1 MSLQPGQDLAHY
13 RIDQKIGE
21 GGMGEVWAAT
31 DTRLNRQV
39 AIKAL
44 PPAVAA
50 DETRMGRFT
59 REAQLLAALSHPNI
73 AAIYGLEQV
82 DGASYLALEL
92 VEGDDLTAR
101 IEGRR
106 VPYDE
111 VLEIALQIAAGLEE
125 AHDKGIIHRDLKP
138 ANIKLSSDGK
148 VKVLDFGL
156 AKALSDD
163 PNSSFDSMDL
173 STSPTMTAAMGTQAG
188 MILGTAGYMAP
199 EQARGKAVDR
209 RADIWAFG
217 VILFEMLTGQ
227 RLYHGETVTD
237 IIAAVV
243 TREPDWDQLPADTPV
258 AMRRVLRRCLTKDP
272 RKRLRDIGD
281 AALELR
287 EEFADD
293 EGIAAVA
300 AADPATAPPGRRRAW
315 IVGAAGLALG
325 LILATVISTSMKAPV
340 AETPLTWSTLPSP
353 VGIDYAYA
361 GFLELSP
368 DGRRVV
374 FAATP
379 AGGDEPL
386 LWVRDLDQEQPRMLA
401 GTEEGYQPF
410 WSPDSQSIGYFA
422 NRKLRRIDVNGGVS
436 TVLATTGNQ
445 PRGAHWGDNGMILFG
460 PDWSQPLYRVSEAG
474 GEAIPITQFNAER
487 LELSHRW
494 PHMLPDGKHF
504 LYYAVS
510 TYPELNPENPSD
522 VDQSGLYLGTLDGD
536 EPRLVHSARS
546 RTVYVDGALMYVDDN
561 ILTLRPFDLATLS
574 FTGQPI
580 SLVEDVTQSVDA
592 LWGGALFSVS
602 DVGTLMFVRGAPE
615 ERSISQ
621 LTWFDRED
629 ARRETI
635 GEAQPYNGLELSHDG
650 TRVVTSIGDPGDVW
664 IHDLKRNNTTR
675 FTFDA
680 GNDTNPIWSP
690 DDKHVLFMSS
700 RLISGQRF
708 TPSNLFRKAAS
719 GLDPEEHLSVV
730 ENTPTLQ
737 PCGWS
742 PDGKTLALTALRPET
757 GADILL
763 YSLDDGEL
771 TVHLQTEYDEQTA
784 VFSPDGRWLA
794 YSSDESGD
802 YEVYVT
808 AFPGPGGKWQ
818 VSQGGGV
825 MPQWRADGQE
835 LFYIGMEQVMA
846 VPVEIGDAFRHDTPI
861 ELFEFPKLFRSIGS
875 DLNYDV
881 APDGQRFLLMAP
893 IEDDLTQ
900 EASVHLVQGWSELL
914 D

>member
-1 MSLQPGQDLAHY
+1 MSLTSGQSIAHY
-13 RIDQKIGE
+13 RIDHKIGE

-39 AIKAL
+39 AIKSL

-50 DETRMGRFT
+50 DETRMGRFQ

-73 AAIYGLEQV
+73 ASIYGLEQV
-82 DGASYLALEL
+82 EGVSYLALEL
-92 VEGDDLTAR
+92 VEGDDLSER
-101 IEGRR
+101 IDGRH

-111 VLEIALQIAAGLEE
+111 VVEIALQIAAGIEE

-138 ANIKLSSDGK
+138 ANIKLSDDGK

-156 AKALSDD
+156 AKALSED

-188 MILGTAGYMAP
+188 VILGTAAYMAP
-199 EQARGKAVDR
+199 EQARGKTVDR

-227 RLYHGETVTD
+227 RMYHGETVTD

-243 TREPDWDQLPADTPV
+243 TREPDWDQLPAETPV
-258 AMRRVLRRCLTKDP
+258 AMRRVLRRCLQKDP

-287 EEFADD
+287 GEFGDEE
-293 EGIAAVA
+293 AVA
-300 AADPATAPPGRRRAW
+300 AGSTTDSAATPPSRRLAW
-315 IVGAAGLALG
+315 IVGAVGLALG
-325 LILATVISTSMKAPV
+325 LILATVISTHMRTPV
-340 AETPLTWSTLPSP
+340 AEVPLTWSTLPPP
-353 VGIDYAYA
+353 VGIDYEYT

-368 DGRRVV
+368 DGRHVV
-374 FAATP
+374 FSATP
-379 AGGDEPL
+379 AGGDEPM
-386 LWVRDLDQEQPRMLA
+386 LWVRDLDREQPRMLA
-401 GTEEGYQPF
+401 GTEDGYQPF
-410 WSPDSQSIGYFA
+410 WSPDSRSIGYFA

-436 TVLATTGNQ
+436 TELATTGNQ
-445 PRGAHWGDNGMILFG
+445 PRGAHWGDNGMILYG
-460 PDWSQPLYRVSEAG
+460 PDWSQPLFGVSETG
-474 GEAIPITQFNAER
+474 GEAVAITQFNAER

-494 PHMLPDGKHF
+494 PHMLPDGQHF

-510 TYPELNPENPSD
+510 TYPELNPENPSE
-522 VDQSGLYLGTLDGD
+522 VDQSGLYLGSLNGD
-536 EPRLVHSARS
+536 EPRLLQTARS
-546 RTVYVDGALMYVDDN
+546 RTAYVDGALMYVDDK

-574 FTGQPI
+574 YTGQPV
-580 SLVEDVTQSVDA
+580 SLVEDVTQSVDS

-615 ERSISQ
+615 ERSMSQ
-621 LTWFDRED
+621 LTWYDRED
-629 ARRETI
+629 DRRETI
-635 GEAQPYNGLELSHDG
+635 GEMQPYNSLEISHDG

-664 IHDLKRNNTTR
+664 VHDLKRNNTTR

-690 DDKHVLFMSS
+690 DDGHLLFTSS

-708 TPSNLFRKAAS
+708 TPSNLFRKATS

-737 PCGWS
+737 PSSWS
-742 PDGKTLALTALRPET
+742 PDGTILALTAVRPESGT
-757 GADILL
+757 DILL
-763 YSLDDGEL
+763 YSLDDSEL

-794 YSSDESGD
+794 YASDESGD

-825 MPQWRADGQE
+825 MPRWRADGQE
-835 LFYIGMEQVMA
+835 LFYIGLEKVMA
-846 VPVEIGDAFRHDTPI
+846 VPVEIGNAFRHDTPI
-861 ELFEFPKLFRSIGS
+861 ELFEFPKLFRSIS
-875 DLNYDV
+875 SNVTYDV
-881 APDGQRFLLMAP
+881 TPDGQRFLLMAP
-893 IEDDLTQ
+893 IEDDLAQ
-900 EASVHLVQGWSELL
+900 EASVHLVQGWSGLL